1 MTVLCGNMTLLQT
14 YILYRLVH
22 TFLPGL
28 RGLLAMQHAVLAAEQ
43 ELVYV

>member
-1 MTVLCGNMTLLQT
+1 MSVGHGNTTLWLT
-14 YILYRLVH
+14 YVLYRLVR
-22 TFLPGL
+22 TILPGL